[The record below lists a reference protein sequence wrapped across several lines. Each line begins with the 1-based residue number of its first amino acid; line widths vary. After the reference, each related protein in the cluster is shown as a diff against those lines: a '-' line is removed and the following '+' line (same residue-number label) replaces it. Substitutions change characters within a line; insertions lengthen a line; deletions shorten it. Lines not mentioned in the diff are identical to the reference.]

1 MFSIQ
6 VPLNAKDMP
15 AQMGAMRD
23 CLDANGIEAAGFS
36 YRKRTAFL
44 IFRAPQDAKIFSEQF
59 ALRKEALRKRA

>member
-6 VPLNAKDMP
+6 VPLKAKDLP

-44 IFRAPQDAKIFSEQF
+44 VFRVPQDAETFSEQF
-59 ALRKEALRKRA
+59 ALRKKTPRTRA